1 MQLLLPVLMAWF
13 LSLSFISVPNLLGKQ
28 RMALILELLFII
40 CRTIALMVGVGF
52 HDFYLSV
59 ALYSAMYVVTVVIQ
73 FFWYARVLSVI
84 SYG

>member
-1 MQLLLPVLMAWF
+1 MAYRFRHFPYFMLP
-13 LSLSFISVPNLLGKQ
+13 LSLVNALSVSLPI
-28 RMALILELLFII
+28 MALILELLFII

>member
-1 MQLLLPVLMAWF
+1 
-13 LSLSFISVPNLLGKQ
+13 
-28 RMALILELLFII
+28 MALILELLFII

-73 FFWYARVLSVI
+73 FFWYARVLSVHQLWLVLSQLETI
-84 SYG
+84 ASMTSVRRNKNDSKHFGV